1 MKPILIARGVRP
13 LRNGNRSAK
22 DYPFWDALITLLKN
36 AGHEVIE
43 ITELPLDELEAFV
56 KSSLTV
62 ICCDSF
68 MQHFCWSVGKQAV
81 VLWGKSDPEI
91 FGHPEHINL
100 LKDKKNLR
108 PDPYRWWEDVP
119 YDPKVFVSPEV
130 VFDFIKGNFPQ
141 SL

>member
-1 MKPILIARGVRP
+1 MTSKPLVLIARGVRP

-22 DYPFWDALITLLKN
+22 DYPFWNELIEKLK
-36 AGHEVIE
+36 AYYEVKE
-43 ITELPLDELEAFV
+43 ITEMPLDDLETFI

-68 MQHFCWSVGKQAV
+68 CQHFCWSIGKRAL

-91 FGHPEHINL
+91 FGHPENINL
-100 LKDKKNLR
+100 LKDKKYLR

-119 YDPKVFVSPEV
+119 YQPEAFVSHDEV
-130 VFDFIKGNFPQ
+130 IKSLKVNF
-141 SL
+141 L